1 MTELWQG
8 AVENLLDRSS
18 FIQLLDGT
26 IVKLDS
32 DSKRYLLD
40 YLREMSSSA
49 LRCLG
54 FAYKEDLPEFSSYNN
69 GDEEHPAHQLLLDPS
84 KYSTIESN
92 LIFAGF
98 VGLRVSRSVSMPFH
112 LFILDICIVFQLT

>member
-1 MTELWQG
+1 ME
-8 AVENLLDRSS
+8 
-18 FIQLLDGT
+18 
-26 IVKLDS
+26 LDS

-54 FAYKEDLPEFSSYNN
+54 FAYKEDLPEFSTYNN
-69 GDEEHPAHQLLLDPS
+69 GDEEHPAHKLLLDPS
-84 KYSTIESN
+84 SYSSIESN

-98 VGLRVSRSVSMPFH
+98 VGLRVSGSQWVYLFIYFYYFVNVRKVSY
-112 LFILDICIVFQLT
+112 LFILYRLN